1 MAVIYLVKKFAFY
14 VNSQDIAINL
24 CPAVPVKRIGIRI
37 RYVALDSAVS
47 DVFGKSSISII
58 NYLLEQSGTSIN
70 HEVIASK
77 LLKRLNTL
85 VPGTLTIFRIIL
97 ISQIS
102 KKIHPS
108 GPFSLISNFFIPI
121 LTKFLLAFL

>member
-58 NYLLEQSGTSIN
+58 NYLLEQSGTSID

-85 VPGTLTIFRIIL
+85 VPGTLTIL
-97 ISQIS
+97 I
-102 KKIHPS
+102 
-108 GPFSLISNFFIPI
+108 F
-121 LTKFLLAFL
+121 